1 MTRHILIILFL
12 SISATATTQPMLEQ
26 QALLQFAKIKKSEYN
41 WVLAEWKSE
50 MHIKNRSR
58 ISSRRSALNNKD
70 PFNPIDR
77 NPINSQDPYY
87 PKYPD
92 YPIKKVQ

>member
-1 MTRHILIILFL
+1 MTKHILIILFL
-12 SISATATTQPMLEQ
+12 SIEAMATTQPMVEQ
-26 QALLQFAKIKKSEYN
+26 QALLKFAKIKKSEYN
-41 WVLAEWKSE
+41 WVLAQWKSE

-58 ISSRRSALNNKD
+58 ISSRRSALNDND

-77 NPINSQDPYY
+77 NHIDTQEPYN
-87 PKYPD
+87 PQYPD